1 MRKKYKSI
9 HSEAKAYM
17 SSDSKTK
24 DQLAQEYVDYM
35 IERIGEGK
43 IYPENLKDAY
53 CSGYLRGTID
63 TLLKEVAD
71 FSSDIS
77 VYIPGK
83 IKEDA

>member
-1 MRKKYKSI
+1 
-9 HSEAKAYM
+9 M

-35 IERIGEGK
+35 IEVIGDGK

-71 FSSDIS
+71 FCSDVSI
-77 VYIPGK
+77 YLPNK
-83 IKEDA
+83 IREDA